1 MKLSNKTILMLIMI
15 VACVLR
21 FYNLFE
27 IPYTHD
33 EFSALFR
40 TRFDT
45 FSELIEKG
53 VIVDTLPAGVQ
64 VFLYYWI
71 EIFGEAEWLVK
82 LPFILF
88 GIFSVYLIYLI
99 ARKWYNETVA
109 LITAS
114 FLASIQFT
122 VFYSQIARPYIS
134 GLFFSLLMVNAL
146 TNLIKSPEKRFY
158 LNSLIFVL
166 AAAACSYNH
175 HFSLVFAAIAGI
187 SGLFLVQRKYLLKY
201 LACCF
206 IIMLLYVPHIN
217 IILSQLRLGGNENW
231 LGKFQSNF
239 FVNYIGYI
247 FQFSKVTGLLVILL
261 MVFGFIK
268 IRKQNFK
275 FRQFLLFACWFFL
288 PFVVGFLYSKFVNN
302 VMQYSVLI
310 FSFPFLFFILFGHI
324 KPQKTIVNLILVLLI
339 LSVNIYALT
348 MERKHY
354 SSLYDSAYIHILT
367 DRRDAGNS
375 YKNMASLI
383 DSDKEIS
390 EFYIKKLNLDT
401 NVTWVDTSFTK
412 QELIAYLQL
421 KSRSTGYLYFGC
433 LSGSDPVTVAVIQDY
448 YPAIVQQ
455 KNYFGGTT
463 YIFSR
468 TRAKTDNSIEC
479 QDFETKEKKY
489 WSSVDKSKFTDTLS
503 FSGNNAYRI
512 DSSTGYSLT
521 YTRLLQ
527 EIVAGKYNFIDISVE
542 TFQAEGLNDAMIVA
556 SIEAGDSVINW
567 SSSKFSDYCANKS
580 SKDGWARIH
589 HTLMLYDIP
598 FDKKDLMLKVYIW
611 NPGRNSF
618 LIDDFTIKLRPGNPV
633 IYSWYQKI

>member
-1 MKLSNKTILMLIMI
+1 MKLSNKIILILIMI

-71 EIFGEAEWLVK
+71 KIFGEAEWIVK
-82 LPFILF
+82 LPFILL

-109 LITAS
+109 LISAS

-146 TNLIKSPEKRFY
+146 TDLIKSPEKRFY
-158 LNSLIFVL
+158 PNSLIFIL
-166 AAAACSYNH
+166 SAAACSYNH
-175 HFSLVFAAIAGI
+175 HFSLVFAAIVGL
-187 SGLFLVQRKYLLKY
+187 SGLFLLQRKYLLKY

-217 IILSQLRLGGNENW
+217 IILSQLQLGGNENW
-231 LGKFQSNF
+231 LGKLQNDF
-239 FVNYIGYI
+239 FVNYMNYI
-247 FQFSKVTGLLVILL
+247 FQFSTVVWILVILIIL
-261 MVFGFIK
+261 FGFIK
-268 IRKQNFK
+268 IRKQDVK
-275 FRQFLLFACWFFL
+275 FRQTILFVCWFIL
-288 PFVVGFLYSKFVNN
+288 PIVVGFLYSKFVNN

-324 KPQKTIVNLILVLLI
+324 KPQKTIVNLILVLVI
-339 LSVNIYALT
+339 LSLNIYALT

-401 NVTWVDTSFTK
+401 NFTWVDTSLTK
-412 QELIAYLQL
+412 KELISYLDVQ
-421 KSRSTGYLYFGC
+421 SRLSGYLYFGC
-433 LSGSDPVTVAVIQDY
+433 LSSSDPVTVAVIQDY
-448 YPAIVQQ
+448 YPSIVQQ

-463 YIFSR
+463 YVFSR
-468 TRAKTDNSIEC
+468 VPAKAGNIIEC
-479 QDFETKEKKY
+479 QDFETKEKRY
-489 WSSVDKSKFTDTLS
+489 WSSVDQSKFVDTVS
-503 FSGNNAYRI
+503 FSGRYSYMI
-512 DSSTGYSLT
+512 DSSTEWSLT
-521 YTRLLQ
+521 YSRPLK
-527 EIVAGKYNFIDISVE
+527 EIVTSKYNFIVISVE
-542 TFQAEGLNDAMIVA
+542 TFNEDGMNDAMIVA

-567 SSSKFSDYCANKS
+567 SSSEFSVFLTNKS

-598 FDKKDLMLKVYIW
+598 FDKKNLLLKVYIW
-611 NPGRNSF
+611 NQGRKSF
-618 LIDDFTIKLRPGNPV
+618 LIDDFMIRLRPGNPV
-633 IYSWYQKI
+633 IYSWYQNI